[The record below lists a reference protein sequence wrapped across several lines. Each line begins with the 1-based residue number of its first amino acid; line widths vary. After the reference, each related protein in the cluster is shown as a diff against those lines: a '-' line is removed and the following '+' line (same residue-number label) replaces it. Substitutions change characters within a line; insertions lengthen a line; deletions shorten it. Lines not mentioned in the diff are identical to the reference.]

1 MMEVGMWF
9 LWATLATVFWAGWAV
24 LAKASGLGWRELTAW
39 SVLPQAALALVL
51 FIGWRI
57 VRECCCHLR
66 AAAAGAGGLCGC
78 RLSYPALQQG
88 PSAAVTP
95 LTPLSPAL
103 AVLLAVVF
111 LHEPVSARQVA
122 GIVAAFLAA
131 VLLAAE

>member
-51 FIGWRI
+51 FIGGRI
-57 VRECCCHLR
+57 SWESSSTLL
-66 AAAAGAGGLCGC
+66 ALASGTSAFLGGVLF
-78 RLSYPALQQG
+78 YAALQHG
-88 PSAAVTP
+88 PSAAVIP
-95 LTPLSPAL
+95 LTSLYPAL

-131 VLLAAE
+131 VLLAGE